1 MELPDQVDDVSL
13 QREREKKDRLYEACK
28 DAARFYF
35 DCLRSEEGKQAREY
49 FARRGLDGATV
60 SRFGLGYAP
69 QGWDRLKQH
78 LQEKG
83 HREEDL
89 VDAGL
94 LIRNG
99 RRVYD
104 AYRNRV
110 VFPIIA
116 TTGKVLGFGA
126 RAMDGSTPKYI
137 NTGDTPIYNK
147 RANLYA
153 LNIVKAKKQ
162 LTDIV
167 MVEGYM
173 DVISLHMAGI
183 DHAVASLGTALT
195 QQQARLLK
203 RYAPTV
209 YICYDGDAA
218 GQNATLRGLDILAA
232 EGLQV
237 RVIVLPEGQDPDDF
251 VRQNGKDAFLA
262 QKDRAL
268 TLNEFKIRHMQKA
281 YDLSDPN
288 QREQFAVS
296 ACKFVASLQPVEQD
310 RYYEQIARITGFTLD
325 AVRAQGER
333 TPAAEEPPIPTLHR
347 APREEDKPRE
357 RRWND
362 RTRAEWGLLWTLLQ
376 DSQSALDAIGPYG
389 LDLFSDGEFREFAVE
404 LVTLYSQGE
413 KPDFARMAGGMETQ
427 KAQLLSRLLAREEEE
442 PPDLGKY
449 ARDCVATIRRSAL
462 REHIQVLQQKS
473 RQIGLDKD
481 EKLKLVKEIQNLS
494 AMLKQI

>member
-1 MELPDQVDDVSL
+1 MARFGDDWLEQLLAKNDIVTVVSSYVRLKAKGRNLWGLCPFHHEKTPSFSVAPEKQMFYCFGCHMGGGVVQFIMQVEHLSYVEAVKFLAQRAGMELPDQVDDVSL

-35 DCLRSEEGKQAREY
+35 DCLRSDEGRQAREY
-49 FARRGLDGATV
+49 FARRGLNGAMV

-69 QGWDRLKQH
+69 EGWDRLKNH
-78 LQEKG
+78 LQKKG

-99 RRVYD
+99 QRVYD

-173 DVISLHMAGI
+173 DVISLHMAGV
-183 DHAVASLGTALT
+183 DNAVASLGTALT

-218 GQNATLRGLDILAA
+218 GQNATMRGLDILEA

-251 VRQNGKDAFLA
+251 IRQNG
-262 QKDRAL
+262 
-268 TLNEFKIRHMQKA
+268 
-281 YDLSDPN
+281 
-288 QREQFAVS
+288 
-296 ACKFVASLQPVEQD
+296 
-310 RYYEQIARITGFTLD
+310 
-325 AVRAQGER
+325 
-333 TPAAEEPPIPTLHR
+333 
-347 APREEDKPRE
+347 E
-357 RRWND
+357 RRVFD
-362 RTRAEWGLLWTLLQ
+362 PKGSCPCPER
-376 DSQSALDAIGPYG
+376 
-389 LDLFSDGEFREFAVE
+389 V
-404 LVTLYSQGE
+404 
-413 KPDFARMAGGMETQ
+413 
-427 KAQLLSRLLAREEEE
+427 
-442 PPDLGKY
+442 
-449 ARDCVATIRRSAL
+449 
-462 REHIQVLQQKS
+462 
-473 RQIGLDKD
+473 
-481 EKLKLVKEIQNLS
+481 
-494 AMLKQI
+494 